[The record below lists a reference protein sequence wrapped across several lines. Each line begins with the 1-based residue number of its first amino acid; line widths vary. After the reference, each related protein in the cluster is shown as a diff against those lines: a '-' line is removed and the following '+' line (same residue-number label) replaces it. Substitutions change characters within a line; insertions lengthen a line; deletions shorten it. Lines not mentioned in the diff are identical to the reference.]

1 MIKAFPAH
9 HAFPLGLIELH
20 RSLSSI
26 RLLSAALP
34 TAAFSLKTF
43 EFEIPTVIRAACS
56 VLTHLNSACNYKS
69 RARLS
74 PPVVGGGSARSQR
87 DRRWRV
93 TFEWA
98 VWWSNKCRGI
108 QLAHHLYLFDR
119 TMAVNLRSER
129 ERASLCVRV
138 WDKRHIPTCAQIAL
152 VGKSHF
158 VS

>member
-26 RLLSAALP
+26 RLLSAVLP

-87 DRRWRV
+87 DRR
-93 TFEWA
+93 
-98 VWWSNKCRGI
+98 
-108 QLAHHLYLFDR
+108 
-119 TMAVNLRSER
+119 
-129 ERASLCVRV
+129 
-138 WDKRHIPTCAQIAL
+138 
-152 VGKSHF
+152 
-158 VS
+158 